1 MLQDSSLETSEFSHQ
16 TSASSCQTSACA
28 GRGGPSQGSET
39 GLEGP
44 SISNIFEL
52 FAHRAESI
60 TCSVGFWRAI
70 RLQLSDF
77 SCQTSLGGIASASRP
92 VAGRKVVG
100 ELLSLN
106 CFWGNPA
113 DHSLAVAAR

>member
-60 TCSVGFWRAI
+60 
-70 RLQLSDF
+70 
-77 SCQTSLGGIASASRP
+77 
-92 VAGRKVVG
+92 
-100 ELLSLN
+100 
-106 CFWGNPA
+106 
-113 DHSLAVAAR
+113 